1 MKWIVV
7 MLMPILMAGI
17 ACSKHQ
23 PEPKAAKKV
32 GSIMKSDFGTL
43 PDGRKGD
50 LYTIKNENG
59 MEMRVTNYGGIIVSL
74 KVPDRSGRFDDVV
87 LGYDKLADYLAG
99 SPYFGAI
106 IGRYGNRIAGGKFT
120 LNGREYTL
128 ATNNGA
134 NHLHGGVT
142 GFDKVLWDAQP
153 FQNEN
158 GVGLV
163 LSYLSRDGEE
173 GYPGNLTVNVTYT
186 LDNNNHLQVNYQA
199 TTDQPT
205 ICNLTQHTYF
215 NLGGHNSG
223 TINHHELMI
232 NASRFT
238 PVDGGLIPTGELRP
252 VEGTPFD
259 FRKPT
264 PIGARLDADDPQ
276 LKYGLGYDHNW
287 VLDRQTKNE
296 LELAATLYEPGSGRY
311 MEVWTTEPGIQFYG
325 GNFLD
330 GSNIGKG
337 GHAYQHRTGLCLETQ
352 HFPDS
357 PNKPD
362 FPPVTLNPDEVYHT
376 TTIYKFATKQKGDA
390 HWN

>member
-1 MKWIVV
+1 
-7 MLMPILMAGI
+7 
-17 ACSKHQ
+17 
-23 PEPKAAKKV
+23 
-32 GSIMKSDFGTL
+32 MKSDFGTL
-43 PDGRKGD
+43 PDGRKVD
-50 LYTIKNENG
+50 LYTIRHDNG
-59 MEMRVTNYGGIIVSL
+59 VEMRVTNYGGIIVSL
-74 KVPDRSGRFDDVV
+74 LVPDRNGRFADVV
-87 LGYDKLADYLAG
+87 LGYDRLEDYLAD
-99 SPYFGAI
+99 SFYFGAI

-163 LSYLSRDGEE
+163 LRYLSKDGEE
-173 GYPGNLTVNVTYT
+173 GYPGNLHVKVTYT
-186 LDNNNHLQVNYQA
+186 LDNSNALRIDYRA
-199 TTDQPT
+199 TTDQAT

-215 NLGGHNSG
+215 NLGGPNSG
-223 TINHHELMI
+223 TIHHHELMM
-232 NASRFT
+232 NAARFT
-238 PVDGGLIPTGELRP
+238 PVDEGLIPTGELRP

-264 PIGARLDADDPQ
+264 AIGARLDADDPQ

-287 VLDRQTKNE
+287 VLDRKTPGE
-296 LELAATLYEPGSGRY
+296 LELAATLFDPSSGRY
-311 MEVWTTEPGIQFYG
+311 MEVWTKEPGIQFYG

-337 GHAYQHRTGLCLETQ
+337 RHAFPHRSGLCLETQ

-357 PNKPD
+357 PNKPA
-362 FPPVTLNPDEVYHT
+362 FPSTTLHPGEVYQT
-376 TTIYKFATKQKGDA
+376 TTIYKFATR
-390 HWN
+390 